1 MSDESRIVYTP
12 RSDVTSEQ
20 ARDVRARAWR
30 YIFDCYANKK
40 AGATHAG
47 DEAKGPNEHAVR
59 PTPILPP

>member
-1 MSDESRIVYTP
+1 MYRGSSGITP
-12 RSDVTSEQ
+12 EQ

-30 YIFDCYANKK
+30 YIFDCHAKKK

-47 DEAKGPNEHAVR
+47 DEAKGSDEHTIR